1 MELFLQRHPT
11 SVQSI
16 LAAVTD
22 LKVDK
27 AAEIADKIIEVNPSP
42 VKTFSVARGAEN
54 SLDNKLLKEIER
66 LHQRI
71 DDISFPKGTKCGVAA
86 TTKLICKRYVW
97 PHMKKTIKL
106 WVQTCEQCQ
115 RSKIQRHT
123 KAPLG
128 TFELPDARFS
138 QVHLDLSEV
147 LPVVLLGIRTAV
159 KEDVN
164 ASCAELLYG
173 TPLRLPS
180 DMIENNITQ
189 ASCTERFVTNLV
201 NNMRNTNPFAS
212 SPHSATNFYVHPS
225 PISCSHVFV
234 RINRV
239 QKPLSQPYAD
249 PYKVLSRKPN
259 VFKMT

>member
-1 MELFLQRHPT
+1 MELFLQRLPT

-27 AAEIADKIIEVNPSP
+27 AAEIADKIIEEFAKKQKSDPEVQQYM
-42 VKTFSVARGAEN
+42 KN
-54 SLDNKLLKEIER
+54 SGSSLQLSLTPC
-66 LHQRI
+66 HTSI
-71 DDISFPKGTKCGVAA
+71 DDLWCDTSTGLPHPFVPEQFRRQIFEHLHNNSHPGVAA

-138 QVHLDLSEV
+138 QVHLDL
-147 LPVVLLGIRTAV
+147 
-159 KEDVN
+159 
-164 ASCAELLYG
+164 
-173 TPLRLPS
+173 
-180 DMIENNITQ
+180 
-189 ASCTERFVTNLV
+189 
-201 NNMRNTNPFAS
+201 
-212 SPHSATNFYVHPS
+212 
-225 PISCSHVFV
+225 
-234 RINRV
+234 
-239 QKPLSQPYAD
+239 
-249 PYKVLSRKPN
+249 
-259 VFKMT
+259 